1 MVRVLSSKTHRIPE
15 NGCVAI
21 SAAPHC
27 LVLEIVRIKRC
38 VFWPDKDRFAGSM
51 KHLIDKGAC
60 THLPESAF
68 HDVATNQP
76 GGWVQSQKPILGQ
89 KHSNRRILGVFAS

>member
-27 LVLEIVRIKRC
+27 LVLEIVKIKRC

-51 KHLIDKGAC
+51 KHLIDNAQFKARFPYIFREKKSERFFSICLMYSGIFG
-60 THLPESAF
+60 TISR
-68 HDVATNQP
+68 VN
-76 GGWVQSQKPILGQ
+76 
-89 KHSNRRILGVFAS
+89 